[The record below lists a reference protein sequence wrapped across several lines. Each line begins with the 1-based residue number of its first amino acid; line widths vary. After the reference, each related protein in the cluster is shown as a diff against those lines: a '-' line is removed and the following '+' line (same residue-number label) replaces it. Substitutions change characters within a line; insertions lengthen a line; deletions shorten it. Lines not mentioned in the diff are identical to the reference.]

1 MGMMDEMMESMI
13 GGMTKEEKQEIM
25 SKMMEK
31 FFSGM
36 TTEDKQKM
44 MEQMMPKMMEGI
56 NMAEMMPRMMM
67 GMMGGNSG
75 GTPMG
80 MKSQMMEGGQATGM
94 PMMGHMMTQMMPQ
107 CVSTMLPGL
116 PKEERVD
123 FVLKMISTLL
133 DGASADMSEKEKNDL
148 VARALERI
156 AA

>member
-25 SKMMEK
+25 SKMMEN

-36 TTEDKQKM
+36 TTEDKQRM

-67 GMMGGNSG
+67 GANSG
-75 GTPMG
+75 GTPMR
-80 MKSQMMEGGQATGM
+80 MMSQKMGGGQAADT

-107 CVSTMLPGL
+107 CVGTMLPGL

-133 DGASADMSEKEKNDL
+133 DGASTDMSEKEKNDL

-156 AA
+156 TA